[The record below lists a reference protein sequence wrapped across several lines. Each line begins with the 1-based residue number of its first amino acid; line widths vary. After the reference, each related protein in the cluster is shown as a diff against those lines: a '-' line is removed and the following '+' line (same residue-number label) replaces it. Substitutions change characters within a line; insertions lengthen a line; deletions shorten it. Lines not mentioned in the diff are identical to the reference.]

1 MLRASHVA
9 RRVLTLSVGAKKQAV
24 SAGASV
30 LVVVRSISHTPSGQP
45 KSHSN
50 AMFATAAGIG
60 AWVKGPV
67 IPKGSRAMGTSRSGG
82 TASPPT
88 APEDDVFPDNLS
100 VPIDVGLGA
109 HANAERAATPTAAGG
124 TLFSSQFNLSYQSIA
139 LSFSLHVSSSI
150 HVHQAFSLLPACI
163 VHAKWLWTTS
173 QRCGIVDRLHSLCA
187 HAHTFPHT
195 YVHCLHFHPIRP
207 LGSSAQGTS
216 IASGAATKVPIE
228 VFLDLMHGPPGTG
241 GGNLGQTSRPRVVTV
256 DVRSPAEFA
265 KGQTPPDPA
274 AFVHPRAFATNVFAR
289 FGEARLT
296 CVTFKARVAIAQTN
310 TSTCTRELDTKVFN
324 MHVRP
329 CSWNPTG

>member
-1 MLRASHVA
+1 MLNVQRLQPQMEVLCSALSSTCHINRLRSRSRCMFHLLFTCIKRSHLCQ
-9 RRVLTLSVGAKKQAV
+9 RVL
-24 SAGASV
+24 
-30 LVVVRSISHTPSGQP
+30 
-45 KSHSN
+45 
-50 AMFATAAGIG
+50 
-60 AWVKGPV
+60 
-67 IPKGSRAMGTSRSGG
+67 
-82 TASPPT
+82 
-88 APEDDVFPDNLS
+88 
-100 VPIDVGLGA
+100 
-109 HANAERAATPTAAGG
+109 
-124 TLFSSQFNLSYQSIA
+124 
-139 LSFSLHVSSSI
+139 
-150 HVHQAFSLLPACI
+150 
-163 VHAKWLWTTS
+163 AKWLWTTS
-173 QRCGIVDRLHSLCA
+173 RRCGIVDRLHSLCA

-207 LGSSAQGTS
+207 SGSSAQGTS

-289 FGEARLT
+289 FGEARLS